1 MQDLQTGSLWSQ
13 INGECISGELEGKK
27 LSSLPALHT
36 RYSEFKEL
44 YPEGLL
50 LKKPEKGESGSSY
63 DSYFA
68 DPDKLGIFGRA
79 DNFQKL
85 DGKDKVFGLNLGK
98 RQIAVSEDYLI
109 RNGLAVVSGT
119 EPPVIVTYDHE
130 GRTVAA
136 FALRDHSQ
144 TDLVDIRI
152 EDNALF
158 LSGDNTAWDSRTG
171 RAKSGDADPLD
182 QIPAISAFWFAWIS
196 FFPDTEL
203 IK

>member
-13 INGECISGELEGKK
+13 INGECISGILEGKK
-27 LSSLPALHT
+27 LSPIPATHT
-36 RYSEFKEL
+36 RYDEFKEL

-50 LKKPEKGESGSSY
+50 LKKPEKGEFGSPY

-79 DNFQKL
+79 NNFQKL
-85 DGKDKVFGLNLGK
+85 DGKDKVFGLNPGEH
-98 RQIAVSEDYLI
+98 QIAVSENYLI
-109 RNGLAVVSGT
+109 RNGFAIFLKNN
-119 EPPVIVTYDHE
+119 PPIIITYDDE
-130 GRTVAA
+130 GKTVAA

-144 TDLVDIRI
+144 TDLENITI
-152 EDNALF
+152 EDNTLF
-158 LSGDNTAWDSRTG
+158 FPGHNAAWDSRTG
-171 RAKSGDADPLD
+171 RVKSGDADSLD
-182 QIPAISAFWFAWIS
+182 PIPAISAYWFAWIS

>member
-1 MQDLQTGSLWSQ
+1 MQDLETGSLWSQ
-13 INGECISGELEGKK
+13 IDGECISGELKGKK

-36 RYSEFKEL
+36 SYSQFREL

-50 LKKPEKGESGSSY
+50 LRKPEKGESGSQY

-79 DNFQKL
+79 NNFQKL
-85 DGKDKVFGLNLGK
+85 DGKDKVVGLNLGK

-144 TDLVDIRI
+144 ADLENIRI

-158 LSGDNTAWDSRTG
+158 LPGDNAVWDSRTG
-171 RAKSGDADPLD
+171 RAKSGDADQLD
-182 QIPAISAFWFAWIS
+182 QIPAISAYWFAWIS

-203 IK
+203 IN